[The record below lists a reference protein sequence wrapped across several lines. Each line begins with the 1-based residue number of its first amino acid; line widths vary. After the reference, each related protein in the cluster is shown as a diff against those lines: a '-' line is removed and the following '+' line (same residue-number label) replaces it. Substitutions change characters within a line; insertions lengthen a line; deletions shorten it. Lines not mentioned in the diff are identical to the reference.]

1 MKQLTKKLW
10 MLLALPMLL
19 GMTGCTSEDN
29 PSPDD
34 IKVLEESLVG
44 LWYEEFVGEYSA
56 EVTKELGVTN
66 HEVSA
71 LTFFLKIINWMTA
84 NYK

>member
-1 MKQLTKKLW
+1 MKQLT
-10 MLLALPMLL
+10 
-19 GMTGCTSEDN
+19 N
-29 PSPDD
+29 
-34 IKVLEESLVG
+34 
-44 LWYEEFVGEYSA
+44 SA